1 MSSSRTTPPS
11 TSSQTEE
18 GNAAPAIIIVLIL
31 LGFAIWCISKAV
43 IIVRER
49 EVIILQHFGRKHSV
63 LTAGI
68 HFVIPFIQTP
78 RTYSWRYYK
87 AASNGRLELVS
98 FKGRAKVSTKTE
110 SMDFPKQD
118 VISRDNA
125 RITLDAILNYRVD
138 DPSKMIYSTQNLPYM
153 LSKLL
158 QAQIRNAAG
167 TLDVDKIVDDTTV
180 LSGIQSSLQNVTQ
193 QWGVRIEKVGVQE
206 VDTHELRAA
215 LAKRK
220 TAELNNKEVI
230 ITAKTTKQTTI
241 VHAEGKRD
249 EMIRIAE
256 GVAQQTVSRARG
268 EAQAIVNRANAEARS
283 VKEIARAVAS
293 FGENPTSYLL
303 AVKYIDVFGQLL
315 KYKNT
320 TVEFL
325 PTDAAFLLTT
335 KGLGLSTIM
344 PSGGVQSR

>member
-1 MSSSRTTPPS
+1 MQLKSYNNPHPTFHQSF
-11 TSSQTEE
+11 
-18 GNAAPAIIIVLIL
+18 V
-31 LGFAIWCISKAV
+31 
-43 IIVRER
+43 IVREK
-49 EVIILQHFGRKHSV
+49 EVIVLQQWGKKHSV

-68 HFVIPFIQTP
+68 HFIIPIMQTP
-78 RTYSWRYYK
+78 RKYSWRYFK
-87 AASNGRLELVS
+87 ASSDGKLQLVRFS
-98 FKGRAKVSTKTE
+98 GAVKISTKTE

-125 RITLDAILNYRVD
+125 RITLDAILNYRVS
-138 DPSKMIYSTQNLPYM
+138 DPAKMIYTTQNLPYM

-180 LSGIQSSLQNVTQ
+180 LSGIQASLNNVTQ
-193 QWGVRIEKVGVQE
+193 KWGVSIEKVGVQE
-206 VDTHELRAA
+206 VQTHDLKAA

-230 ITAKTTKQTTI
+230 INSKTTKQTTI

-256 GVAQQTVSRARG
+256 GAAQQTVSRARG
-268 EAQAIVNRANAEARS
+268 EAQAIINRANAEARS

-315 KYKNT
+315 KYSNT
-320 TVEFL
+320 SVEFL

-335 KGLGLSTIM
+335 KGLGLSTVM
-344 PSGGVQSR
+344 SGGAKGK

>member
-1 MSSSRTTPPS
+1 
-11 TSSQTEE
+11 
-18 GNAAPAIIIVLIL
+18 
-31 LGFAIWCISKAV
+31 
-43 IIVRER
+43 
-49 EVIILQHFGRKHSV
+49 
-63 LTAGI
+63 
-68 HFVIPFIQTP
+68 
-78 RTYSWRYYK
+78 
-87 AASNGRLELVS
+87 
-98 FKGRAKVSTKTE
+98 
-110 SMDFPKQD
+110 
-118 VISRDNA
+118 
-125 RITLDAILNYRVD
+125 
-138 DPSKMIYSTQNLPYM
+138 MIYSTQNLPYM

-268 EAQAIVNRANAEARS
+268 EG
-283 VKEIARAVAS
+283 K
-293 FGENPTSYLL
+293 
-303 AVKYIDVFGQLL
+303 
-315 KYKNT
+315 
-320 TVEFL
+320 
-325 PTDAAFLLTT
+325 
-335 KGLGLSTIM
+335 
-344 PSGGVQSR
+344 

>member
-1 MSSSRTTPPS
+1 MR
-11 TSSQTEE
+11 EKE
-18 GNAAPAIIIVLIL
+18 VIVLQQ
-31 LGFAIWCISKAV
+31 W
-43 IIVRER
+43 
-49 EVIILQHFGRKHSV
+49 GRKHSV

-68 HFVIPFIQTP
+68 HFIIPIMQAP
-78 RTYSWRYYK
+78 RKYSWRYYK
-87 AASNGRLELVS
+87 AASNGQLQLVK
-98 FKGRAKVSTKTE
+98 FEGRSIISTKTE

-125 RITLDAILNYRVD
+125 RITLDAILNYRVA
-138 DPSKMIYSTQNLPYM
+138 DPAKMIYTTQNLPYM

-180 LSGIQSSLQNVTQ
+180 LSGIQASLSNVTQ
-193 QWGVRIEKVGVQE
+193 KWGVNIEKVGVQE
-206 VDTHELRAA
+206 VDTHDLTQA
-215 LAKRK
+215 LAQRK

-230 ITAKTTKQTTI
+230 INSKTTKQTTI

-256 GVAQQTVSRARG
+256 GQAQQTVSRARG
-268 EAQAIVNRANAEARS
+268 EAQAIINRANAEKRS
-283 VKEIARAVAS
+283 VEEIARVVDS

-315 KYKNT
+315 KYRNT
-320 TVEFL
+320 SVEFL

-335 KGLGLSTIM
+335 KGLGLSTIL
-344 PSGGVQSR
+344 PGGGNGK

>member
-1 MSSSRTTPPS
+1 MTGVRLVLSMSD
-11 TSSQTEE
+11 
-18 GNAAPAIIIVLIL
+18 AA
-31 LGFAIWCISKAV
+31 AV
-43 IIVRER
+43 IVPIVVVIVIGVLVSKSIMIVRER
-49 EVIILQHFGRKHSV
+49 EVIVLQRLGKKHSV

-68 HFVIPFIQTP
+68 HFVIPFIDAP
-78 RTYSWRYYK
+78 RKYGWRYYK
-87 AASNGRLELVS
+87 AASNGQLQLVS
-98 FKGRAKVSTKTE
+98 FSGHQKVSTKTE

-125 RITLDAILNYRVD
+125 RITLDAILNYRVA
-138 DPSKMIYSTQNLPYM
+138 DPQKMIYTTQNLPYM

-180 LSGIQSSLQNVTQ
+180 LSGIQASLNNVTQ
-193 QWGVRIEKVGVQE
+193 KWGVTVEKVGVQE
-206 VDTHELRAA
+206 VDTHDLRGA

-256 GVAQQTVSRARG
+256 GMAQQTVSRARG

-283 VKEIARAVAS
+283 VKEIARAVAT
-293 FGENPTSYLL
+293 FGEDPTAYLL
-303 AVKYIDVFGQLL
+303 AVKYIDVFGKILRYQ
-315 KYKNT
+315 NT
-320 TVEFL
+320 SVQFL

-335 KGLGLSTIM
+335 KGLGLSTIL
-344 PSGGVQSR
+344 PGGRTR